1 MSIYII
7 PSRRTFI
14 AQQKLLENQSEQSR
28 LEKNFLLD
36 AQNKKVEKLEIE
48 HRHIYKDFQHKALLD
63 SKEEQSK
70 QLERLSK
77 PESFFNR
84 HEDARN
90 RLIDAEETQ
99 KKVIHDLHEM
109 RVHYANT
116 HHSWDRAYRMHP
128 ERWHDH
134 MADIYARG
142 GDPTSRMGWND
153 HLNMELGNDLDVY
166 DLDVYV
172 RDDDPTTRGGLD
184 VDVYAILDKFENI
197 ITYVKSASLEDI
209 IQYSRSLLIEWVG
222 DIQRS
227 LSLLIEWVGRNF
239 EWVGGNFEWVR
250 GNFLVRENNHWLCFL
265 IPIMII
271 IILGQVWL
279 DSTIVN
285 VRFLK
290 SIRRI
295 QNGATNQISKIL
307 TPEARLIISIIIYI
321 FLDCIYT
328 SRNIWALGPIDYIAN
343 QYFISGFILL
353 ILRGLFQW
361 LGLESTQNLY
371 VSALSKQFINP
382 TEKFLEIMF
391 EHAEKIFSFIL
402 PGKIFP
408 LKGMITNLA
417 VSLTLLVCI
426 QGTKYIEQYSL
437 AL

>member
-1 MSIYII
+1 MSIKFL
-7 PSRRTFI
+7 SRRTFI
-14 AQQKLLENQSEQSR
+14 AQQKLLENQNEQTKQIHR
-28 LEKNFLLD
+28 LENHFSLD
-36 AQNKKVEKLEIE
+36 AQNKRVALEIN
-48 HRHIYKDFQHKALLD
+48 HRKIYQDLQHKILLD

-70 QLERLSK
+70 QLRRLSK
-77 PESFFNR
+77 HFSL
-84 HEDARN
+84 DAQYK
-90 RLIDAEETQ
+90 LIDAKETQ
-99 KKVIHDLHEM
+99 MKVIHDLEEM
-109 RVHYANT
+109 RTHYAHT
-116 HHSWDRAYRMHP
+116 HHSWDRQYRIHP
-128 ERWHDH
+128 EKWHDH
-134 MADIYARG
+134 MAEIYARG
-142 GDPTSRMGWND
+142 GDPTSMMGF
-153 HLNMELGNDLDVY
+153 
-166 DLDVYV
+166 
-172 RDDDPTTRGGLD
+172 D

-197 ITYVKSASLEDI
+197 ITHVKSASLEDI
-209 IQYSRSLLIEWVG
+209 IQWSRSLLIEWVG

-343 QYFISGFILL
+343 QYFIFGFILL

-402 PGKIFP
+402 PVKIFP